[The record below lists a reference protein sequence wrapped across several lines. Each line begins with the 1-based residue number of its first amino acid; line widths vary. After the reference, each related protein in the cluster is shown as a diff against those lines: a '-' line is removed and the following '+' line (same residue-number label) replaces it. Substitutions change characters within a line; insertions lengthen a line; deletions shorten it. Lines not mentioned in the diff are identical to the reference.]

1 MWYNKGNLIK
11 KGLNELMA
19 NYNDLLLSVN
29 SMQQK
34 VDLQI
39 TISEDEVK
47 QQTRRLSYDDKLIS
61 DDMLLSLKPETLKS
75 ALSDDEYDA
84 FLERYPDYLSE
95 SEASSSE
102 NTVDEVIVSDE
113 HDSLNSTETS
123 ESLEPIEQASETFKD
138 EYDEIEDVDIDEDE
152 IEEMFDVSNIQPVKK
167 QGFEWTPTMTVTAV
181 VVILAILTIIGL
193 ITTIN

>member
-1 MWYNKGNLIK
+1 
-11 KGLNELMA
+11 MA

-61 DDMLLSLKPETLKS
+61 DDMLLGLKPETLKS

-84 FLERYPDYLSE
+84 FLERYPNYLSE

-102 NTVDEVIVSDE
+102 NTADDVIVSDE
-113 HDSLNSTETS
+113 HDSLSSTATS
-123 ESLEPIEQASETFKD
+123 ESLKPIEQASETFKED
-138 EYDEIEDVDIDEDE
+138 DIEDVDIDEDE

-167 QGFEWTPTMTVTAV
+167 QGFEWTPTMTVTTVA
-181 VVILAILTIIGL
+181 VILAILTIIGL

>member
-1 MWYNKGNLIK
+1 
-11 KGLNELMA
+11 
-19 NYNDLLLSVN
+19 
-29 SMQQK
+29 MQQK

-61 DDMLLSLKPETLKS
+61 DEMLLSLKPETLKS
-75 ALSDDEYDA
+75 ALSDDEYEA

-102 NTVDEVIVSDE
+102 STADEVIISDE

-123 ESLEPIEQASETFKD
+123 ESLEIIEQASETFKD
-138 EYDEIEDVDIDEDE
+138 EDDIEDVDIDEAE

-167 QGFEWTPTMTVTAV
+167 QGFEWTPTMTVTAI

>member
-1 MWYNKGNLIK
+1 
-11 KGLNELMA
+11 MA

-61 DDMLLSLKPETLKS
+61 DEMLLSLKPETLKS

-102 NTVDEVIVSDE
+102 STVGETMVSDE
-113 HDSLNSTETS
+113 HDSLSSTETS
-123 ESLEPIEQASETFKD
+123 ESLEQATQASEAFND
-138 EYDEIEDVDIDEDE
+138 DDIDDVDIDEDE

>member
-1 MWYNKGNLIK
+1 
-11 KGLNELMA
+11 MA

-61 DDMLLSLKPETLKS
+61 DDMLLGLKPETLKS
-75 ALSDDEYDA
+75 ALSDDEYEA

-102 NTVDEVIVSDE
+102 STVDETIVSDE
-113 HDSLNSTETS
+113 HDSLSSTATS
-123 ESLEPIEQASETFKD
+123 ESLEQVTQASEAFND
-138 EYDEIEDVDIDEDE
+138 DDIEDVEIDEDE
-152 IEEMFDVSNIQPVKK
+152 IEEMFDVSNTNYDCNCSCRHL
-167 QGFEWTPTMTVTAV
+167 GNFNNYWT
-181 VVILAILTIIGL
+181 
-193 ITTIN
+193 NYNN

>member
-1 MWYNKGNLIK
+1 
-11 KGLNELMA
+11 
-19 NYNDLLLSVN
+19 
-29 SMQQK
+29 MQQK

-61 DDMLLSLKPETLKS
+61 DEMLLSLKPETLKS

-95 SEASSSE
+95 SEALSSE
-102 NTVDEVIVSDE
+102 NTVDKVIVSDE
-113 HDSLNSTETS
+113 PDSLNSTATS

-138 EYDEIEDVDIDEDE
+138 EYDEYDEIEDVDIEEDE
-152 IEEMFDVSNIQPVKK
+152 IEEMFDISNIRPVKK
-167 QGFEWTPTMTVTAV
+167 QGFEWTPTMTVMAV
-181 VVILAILTIIGL
+181 AAILAILTIIGL

>member
-1 MWYNKGNLIK
+1 
-11 KGLNELMA
+11 MA

-61 DDMLLSLKPETLKS
+61 DEMLLSLKPETLKS
-75 ALSDDEYDA
+75 ALSDNEYEA

-102 NTVDEVIVSDE
+102 STADEVILSDE
-113 HDSLNSTETS
+113 HDSLSSTATS
-123 ESLEPIEQASETFKD
+123 ESLEIIEQASEAFND
-138 EYDEIEDVDIDEDE
+138 DDIEDVEIDEDE

-167 QGFEWTPTMTVTAV
+167 QGFEWTPTMTVTTVA
-181 VVILAILTIIGL
+181 VILAILTIIGL

>member
-1 MWYNKGNLIK
+1 
-11 KGLNELMA
+11 MA

-61 DDMLLSLKPETLKS
+61 DEMLLSLKPETLKS

-84 FLERYPDYLSE
+84 FLERYPNYLSE

-102 NTVDEVIVSDE
+102 STADEVILSDE
-113 HDSLNSTETS
+113 HDSLNSAETS
-123 ESLEPIEQASETFKD
+123 ESLEIIEQASETFKD
-138 EYDEIEDVDIDEDE
+138 DDIEDVDIDEDE

>member
-1 MWYNKGNLIK
+1 
-11 KGLNELMA
+11 
-19 NYNDLLLSVN
+19 
-29 SMQQK
+29 MQQK

-61 DDMLLSLKPETLKS
+61 DEMLLGLKPETLKS
-75 ALSDDEYDA
+75 ALSDDEYEA

-102 NTVDEVIVSDE
+102 NTVDEVILSDE
-113 HDSLNSTETS
+113 HDSLSSTATS
-123 ESLEPIEQASETFKD
+123 ESLEIIEQASEAFND
-138 EYDEIEDVDIDEDE
+138 DDIEDVEIDEDE

-167 QGFEWTPTMTVTAV
+167 QGFEWTPTMTVTTVA
-181 VVILAILTIIGL
+181 VILAILTIIGL

>member
-1 MWYNKGNLIK
+1 
-11 KGLNELMA
+11 MA

-61 DDMLLSLKPETLKS
+61 DEMLLGLKPETLKS

-102 NTVDEVIVSDE
+102 NTVDEVILSDE
-113 HDSLNSTETS
+113 HDSLSSTATS
-123 ESLEPIEQASETFKD
+123 ESLEIIEQASEAFND
-138 EYDEIEDVDIDEDE
+138 DDIEDVDIDEDE

-181 VVILAILTIIGL
+181 AVILAILTIIGL

>member
-1 MWYNKGNLIK
+1 
-11 KGLNELMA
+11 MA

-29 SMQQK
+29 SMQK
-34 VDLQI
+34 TVDQQVSL
-39 TISEDEVK
+39 SMDEVK

-61 DDMLLSLKPETLKS
+61 DEMLLSLKPETLQS

-102 NTVDEVIVSDE
+102 STFDETMVSDE

-123 ESLEPIEQASETFKD
+123 ESQELVIQESETFED
-138 EYDEIEDVDIDEDE
+138 ADDEIEDVDEAE
-152 IEEMFDVSNIQPVKK
+152 IEDIFDVSNIQPVKK
-167 QGFEWTPTMTVTAV
+167 LGFEWTPTMTITTV
-181 VVILAILTIIGL
+181 VVILAILTIFGL
-193 ITTIN
+193 IKTIN

>member
-1 MWYNKGNLIK
+1 
-11 KGLNELMA
+11 MA

-29 SMQQK
+29 SMQK
-34 VDLQI
+34 TVDQQVSL
-39 TISEDEVK
+39 SMDEVK

-61 DDMLLSLKPETLKS
+61 DEMLLSLKPETLQS

-84 FLERYPDYLSE
+84 FIERYPDYLSE

-102 NTVDEVIVSDE
+102 STVDDTMVSDE

-123 ESLEPIEQASETFKD
+123 ESLEPVVQKSETFED
-138 EYDEIEDVDIDEDE
+138 VDDEIEDVDEAE
-152 IEEMFDVSNIQPVKK
+152 IEDIFDVSNIQPVKK
-167 QGFEWTPTMTVTAV
+167 LGFEWTPTMTVITV

-193 ITTIN
+193 IKTIN

>member
-1 MWYNKGNLIK
+1 
-11 KGLNELMA
+11 MA

-29 SMQQK
+29 SMQK
-34 VDLQI
+34 TVDQQVSL
-39 TISEDEVK
+39 SMDEVK

-61 DDMLLSLKPETLKS
+61 DEMLLSLKPETLQS

-102 NTVDEVIVSDE
+102 NDVDETMVSDE

-123 ESLEPIEQASETFKD
+123 ESLEPVVQKSETFED
-138 EYDEIEDVDIDEDE
+138 VDDEIEDVDEAE
-152 IEEMFDVSNIQPVKK
+152 IEDMFDISNIQPVKK
-167 QGFEWTPTMTVTAV
+167 LGFEWTPTMTITTV
-181 VVILAILTIIGL
+181 VVILAILTIFGL
-193 ITTIN
+193 IKTIN

>member
-1 MWYNKGNLIK
+1 
-11 KGLNELMA
+11 MA

-61 DDMLLSLKPETLKS
+61 DDMLLGLKPETLKS

-84 FLERYPDYLSE
+84 FLERYPNYLSE
-95 SEASSSE
+95 SETSSSE
-102 NTVDEVIVSDE
+102 NTADDVIVSDE
-113 HDSLNSTETS
+113 HDSLSSTETS
-123 ESLEPIEQASETFKD
+123 ESLEPIAQTSETFKGD
-138 EYDEIEDVDIDEDE
+138 DIEDVDIDEDE

-167 QGFEWTPTMTVTAV
+167 QGFEWTPTMTVTTV
-181 VVILAILTIIGL
+181 VVILAILAIIGL

>member
-1 MWYNKGNLIK
+1 
-11 KGLNELMA
+11 MA

-61 DDMLLSLKPETLKS
+61 DEMLLSLKPETLKS

-102 NTVDEVIVSDE
+102 NTAGEVILSDE
-113 HDSLNSTETS
+113 HDSLSSTATS
-123 ESLEPIEQASETFKD
+123 ESLESVEQASEAFND
-138 EYDEIEDVDIDEDE
+138 DDIEDVDIDEDE

-167 QGFEWTPTMTVTAV
+167 QGFEWTPTMTVTTVA
-181 VVILAILTIIGL
+181 VILAILTIIGL

>member
-1 MWYNKGNLIK
+1 
-11 KGLNELMA
+11 
-19 NYNDLLLSVN
+19 
-29 SMQQK
+29 MQQK

-61 DDMLLSLKPETLKS
+61 DEMLLSLKPETLKS
-75 ALSDDEYDA
+75 ALSDDEYEA
-84 FLERYPDYLSE
+84 FLKRYPDYLSE

-102 NTVDEVIVSDE
+102 NTVGETMVSDE
-113 HDSLNSTETS
+113 HDSLSSTETS
-123 ESLEPIEQASETFKD
+123 ESLEQATQASEAFND
-138 EYDEIEDVDIDEDE
+138 DDIEDVDIDEDE

-181 VVILAILTIIGL
+181 VAILAILTIIGL

>member
-1 MWYNKGNLIK
+1 
-11 KGLNELMA
+11 MA

-29 SMQQK
+29 SMQK
-34 VDLQI
+34 TVDQQVSL
-39 TISEDEVK
+39 SMDEVK

-61 DDMLLSLKPETLKS
+61 DEMLLSLKPETLQS

-102 NTVDEVIVSDE
+102 NTVDETIVSDE

-123 ESLEPIEQASETFKD
+123 ESLEPVVQKSETSED
-138 EYDEIEDVDIDEDE
+138 VDDEIEDVDEAE
-152 IEEMFDVSNIQPVKK
+152 IEDIFDVSNIQPVKK
-167 QGFEWTPTMTVTAV
+167 LGFEWTPTMTITTV
-181 VVILAILTIIGL
+181 VVILAILTIFGL
-193 ITTIN
+193 IKTIN

>member
-1 MWYNKGNLIK
+1 
-11 KGLNELMA
+11 MA

-29 SMQQK
+29 SMQK
-34 VDLQI
+34 TVDQQVLL
-39 TISEDEVK
+39 SMDEVK

-61 DDMLLSLKPETLKS
+61 DEMLLSLKPETLQS

-95 SEASSSE
+95 SETSSSE
-102 NTVDEVIVSDE
+102 NTTDETIISDE

-123 ESLEPIEQASETFKD
+123 ESLEPVVQKSETFED
-138 EYDEIEDVDIDEDE
+138 DDDEIEDVDEAE
-152 IEEMFDVSNIQPVKK
+152 IEDIFDVSSIQPVKK
-167 QGFEWTPTMTVTAV
+167 LGFEWTPTMTVTAV
-181 VVILAILTIIGL
+181 AVILAILTIIGL

>member
-1 MWYNKGNLIK
+1 
-11 KGLNELMA
+11 MA

-29 SMQQK
+29 SMQK
-34 VDLQI
+34 TVDQQVSL
-39 TISEDEVK
+39 SMDEVK

-61 DDMLLSLKPETLKS
+61 DEMLLSLKPETLQS

-102 NTVDEVIVSDE
+102 STVDETMVSDE

-123 ESLEPIEQASETFKD
+123 ESLEPVVQKSETFED
-138 EYDEIEDVDIDEDE
+138 VDDEIEDVDEAE
-152 IEEMFDVSNIQPVKK
+152 IEDIFDVSNIQPVKK
-167 QGFEWTPTMTVTAV
+167 LGFEWTPTMTITTV

-193 ITTIN
+193 IKTIN

>member
-1 MWYNKGNLIK
+1 
-11 KGLNELMA
+11 MA

-113 HDSLNSTETS
+113 HDSLSSTETS
-123 ESLEPIEQASETFKD
+123 ESLEIIEQASEAFND
-138 EYDEIEDVDIDEDE
+138 DEIEDVDIDEDE

>member
-1 MWYNKGNLIK
+1 
-11 KGLNELMA
+11 MA

-61 DDMLLSLKPETLKS
+61 DEMLLSLKPETLKS

-102 NTVDEVIVSDE
+102 NTVDKVIVSDE
-113 HDSLNSTETS
+113 HDSLNSTATS

-152 IEEMFDVSNIQPVKK
+152 IEEMFDISNIRPVKK

-181 VVILAILTIIGL
+181 TVILAILTIIGL

>member
-1 MWYNKGNLIK
+1 
-11 KGLNELMA
+11 MA

-61 DDMLLSLKPETLKS
+61 DDMLLGLKPETLKS
-75 ALSDDEYDA
+75 ALSDDEYNA
-84 FLERYPDYLSE
+84 FLERYPNYLSE

-102 NTVDEVIVSDE
+102 NTTDEVIVSDE
-113 HDSLNSTETS
+113 HDSLSSTATS
-123 ESLEPIEQASETFKD
+123 ESLKPIEQASETFKED
-138 EYDEIEDVDIDEDE
+138 DIEDVDIDEDK

-167 QGFEWTPTMTVTAV
+167 QGFEWTPTMTVTTVA
-181 VVILAILTIIGL
+181 VILAILTIIGL

>member
-1 MWYNKGNLIK
+1 
-11 KGLNELMA
+11 
-19 NYNDLLLSVN
+19 
-29 SMQQK
+29 MQQK

-61 DDMLLSLKPETLKS
+61 DEMLLSLKPETLKS

-95 SEASSSE
+95 SEALSSE
-102 NTVDEVIVSDE
+102 NTVDKVIVSDE
-113 HDSLNSTETS
+113 PDSLNSTATS

-138 EYDEIEDVDIDEDE
+138 EYDEYDEIEDVDIDEDE
-152 IEEMFDVSNIQPVKK
+152 IEEDEIEEMFDISNIRPVKK

-181 VVILAILTIIGL
+181 AVILAILTIIGL

>member
-1 MWYNKGNLIK
+1 
-11 KGLNELMA
+11 MA

-29 SMQQK
+29 SMQK
-34 VDLQI
+34 TVDQQVSL
-39 TISEDEVK
+39 SMDEVK

-61 DDMLLSLKPETLKS
+61 DEMLLSLKPETLQS

-102 NTVDEVIVSDE
+102 STVDETMVSDE

-123 ESLEPIEQASETFKD
+123 ESQEPVIQESETFKD
-138 EYDEIEDVDIDEDE
+138 IEDVEVDEAEIEDI
-152 IEEMFDVSNIQPVKK
+152 FDVSNIQPVKK
-167 QGFEWTPTMTVTAV
+167 LGFEWTPTMTVTTV
-181 VVILAILTIIGL
+181 VVILAILTIFGL
-193 ITTIN
+193 IKTIN

>member
-1 MWYNKGNLIK
+1 
-11 KGLNELMA
+11 MA

-29 SMQQK
+29 SMQK
-34 VDLQI
+34 TVDQQVSL
-39 TISEDEVK
+39 SMDEVK

-61 DDMLLSLKPETLKS
+61 DEMLLSLKPETLQS

-102 NTVDEVIVSDE
+102 STVDETIVSDE

-123 ESLEPIEQASETFKD
+123 ESLEPVVQKSETFEDVD
-138 EYDEIEDVDIDEDE
+138 EAEIEDVDEAE
-152 IEEMFDVSNIQPVKK
+152 IEDIFDVSNIQPVKK
-167 QGFEWTPTMTVTAV
+167 LGFEWTPTMTVTTV
-181 VVILAILTIIGL
+181 VVILAILTIFGL
-193 ITTIN
+193 IKTIN

>member
-1 MWYNKGNLIK
+1 
-11 KGLNELMA
+11 MA

-61 DDMLLSLKPETLKS
+61 DEMLLGLKPETLKS

-102 NTVDEVIVSDE
+102 STADEVIVSDE
-113 HDSLNSTETS
+113 HDSLSSTATS
-123 ESLEPIEQASETFKD
+123 ESLEIIEQASEAFND
-138 EYDEIEDVDIDEDE
+138 DDIEDVEIDEDE

-181 VVILAILTIIGL
+181 AVILAILTIIGL

>member
-1 MWYNKGNLIK
+1 
-11 KGLNELMA
+11 MA

-61 DDMLLSLKPETLKS
+61 DEMLLSLKPETLKS
-75 ALSDDEYDA
+75 ALSDDEYEA

-102 NTVDEVIVSDE
+102 STADEVIVSDE
-113 HDSLNSTETS
+113 HDSLSSTATS
-123 ESLEPIEQASETFKD
+123 ESLEIIEQASETFKD
-138 EYDEIEDVDIDEDE
+138 DDIEDVEIDEDE

-167 QGFEWTPTMTVTAV
+167 QGFEWTPTMTVTTVA
-181 VVILAILTIIGL
+181 VILAILTIIGL

>member
-1 MWYNKGNLIK
+1 
-11 KGLNELMA
+11 
-19 NYNDLLLSVN
+19 
-29 SMQQK
+29 MQQK

-61 DDMLLSLKPETLKS
+61 DEMLLSLKPETLKS

-102 NTVDEVIVSDE
+102 STVDETMVSDE

-123 ESLEPIEQASETFKD
+123 ESQEPVIQESEAFND
-138 EYDEIEDVDIDEDE
+138 DDIEDVEVDEDE

-167 QGFEWTPTMTVTAV
+167 QGFEWTPTMTVTTVA
-181 VVILAILTIIGL
+181 VILAILTIIGL

>member
-1 MWYNKGNLIK
+1 
-11 KGLNELMA
+11 
-19 NYNDLLLSVN
+19 
-29 SMQQK
+29 MQQK

-61 DDMLLSLKPETLKS
+61 DEMLLSLKPETLKS

-102 NTVDEVIVSDE
+102 STADEVIVSDE
-113 HDSLNSTETS
+113 HDSLSSTATS
-123 ESLEPIEQASETFKD
+123 ESLEPVAQASEAFND
-138 EYDEIEDVDIDEDE
+138 DDIEDVEIDEDE

-167 QGFEWTPTMTVTAV
+167 QGFEWTPTMTVTTVA
-181 VVILAILTIIGL
+181 VILAILTIIGL

>member
-1 MWYNKGNLIK
+1 
-11 KGLNELMA
+11 
-19 NYNDLLLSVN
+19 
-29 SMQQK
+29 MQQK

-61 DDMLLSLKPETLKS
+61 DEMLLSLKPETLKS

-123 ESLEPIEQASETFKD
+123 ESLEPIEPIEQASETFKD

-181 VVILAILTIIGL
+181 AVILAILTIIGL

>member
-1 MWYNKGNLIK
+1 
-11 KGLNELMA
+11 MA

-29 SMQQK
+29 SMQK
-34 VDLQI
+34 TVDQQVLL
-39 TISEDEVK
+39 SMDEVK

-61 DDMLLSLKPETLKS
+61 DEMLLSLKPETLQS

-102 NTVDEVIVSDE
+102 NTTDETIISDE

-123 ESLEPIEQASETFKD
+123 ESLEPVVQKSETFED
-138 EYDEIEDVDIDEDE
+138 DDDEIEDVDEAE
-152 IEEMFDVSNIQPVKK
+152 IEDIFDVSSIQPVKK
-167 QGFEWTPTMTVTAV
+167 LGFEWTPTMTVTTVA
-181 VVILAILTIIGL
+181 VILAILTIIGL
-193 ITTIN
+193 IKTIN

>member
-1 MWYNKGNLIK
+1 
-11 KGLNELMA
+11 MA

-29 SMQQK
+29 SMQK
-34 VDLQI
+34 TVDQQVSL
-39 TISEDEVK
+39 SMDEVK

-61 DDMLLSLKPETLKS
+61 DEMLLSLKPETLQS

-102 NTVDEVIVSDE
+102 STVDETMVSDE

-123 ESLEPIEQASETFKD
+123 ESLEPVVQKSETF
-138 EYDEIEDVDIDEDE
+138 EYADDEIEDVDEAE
-152 IEEMFDVSNIQPVKK
+152 IEDIFDVSNIQPVKK
-167 QGFEWTPTMTVTAV
+167 LGFEWTPTMTVTTV
-181 VVILAILTIIGL
+181 VVILAILTIFGL
-193 ITTIN
+193 IKTIN

>member
-1 MWYNKGNLIK
+1 
-11 KGLNELMA
+11 MA

-61 DDMLLSLKPETLKS
+61 DEMLLGLKPETLKS
-75 ALSDDEYDA
+75 ALSDDEYEA

-102 NTVDEVIVSDE
+102 NTVDEVILSDE
-113 HDSLNSTETS
+113 HDSLSSTATS
-123 ESLEPIEQASETFKD
+123 ESLEIIEQASEAFND
-138 EYDEIEDVDIDEDE
+138 DDIEDVEIDEDE

-167 QGFEWTPTMTVTAV
+167 QGFEWTPTMTVTTVA
-181 VVILAILTIIGL
+181 VILAILTIIGL

>member
-1 MWYNKGNLIK
+1 
-11 KGLNELMA
+11 MA

-29 SMQQK
+29 SMQK
-34 VDLQI
+34 TVDQQVSL
-39 TISEDEVK
+39 SMDEVK

-61 DDMLLSLKPETLKS
+61 DEMLLSLKPETLQS

-102 NTVDEVIVSDE
+102 NTADETMVSDE

-123 ESLEPIEQASETFKD
+123 ESLEPVVQKSETFED
-138 EYDEIEDVDIDEDE
+138 VDDEIEDVDEAE
-152 IEEMFDVSNIQPVKK
+152 IEDIFDVSNIQPVKK
-167 QGFEWTPTMTVTAV
+167 LGFEWTPTMTITTV
-181 VVILAILTIIGL
+181 VVILAILTIFGL
-193 ITTIN
+193 IKTIN

>member
-1 MWYNKGNLIK
+1 
-11 KGLNELMA
+11 
-19 NYNDLLLSVN
+19 
-29 SMQQK
+29 MQQK

-84 FLERYPDYLSE
+84 FLERYPNYLSE

-102 NTVDEVIVSDE
+102 NTTDEVIVSDE
-113 HDSLNSTETS
+113 HDSLSSTATS
-123 ESLEPIEQASETFKD
+123 ESLKPIEQASETFKD
-138 EYDEIEDVDIDEDE
+138 DDIEDVDIDEDE

-167 QGFEWTPTMTVTAV
+167 QGFEWTPTMTVTTVA
-181 VVILAILTIIGL
+181 VILAILTIIGL

>member
-1 MWYNKGNLIK
+1 
-11 KGLNELMA
+11 MA

-75 ALSDDEYDA
+75 ALSDDEYEA

-102 NTVDEVIVSDE
+102 STADEIIVSDE
-113 HDSLNSTETS
+113 HDSLSSTATS
-123 ESLEPIEQASETFKD
+123 ESLEIIEQASETFKD
-138 EYDEIEDVDIDEDE
+138 EDDIEDVEIDEDE

-167 QGFEWTPTMTVTAV
+167 QGFEWTPTMTVTTV
-181 VVILAILTIIGL
+181 VAILAILTIIGL

>member
-1 MWYNKGNLIK
+1 
-11 KGLNELMA
+11 
-19 NYNDLLLSVN
+19 
-29 SMQQK
+29 MQQK

-61 DDMLLSLKPETLKS
+61 DEMLLSLKPETLKS

-113 HDSLNSTETS
+113 HDSLNSTATS
-123 ESLEPIEQASETFKD
+123 ESLEQAAQASEAFND
-138 EYDEIEDVDIDEDE
+138 DEIEDVDIDEDE
-152 IEEMFDVSNIQPVKK
+152 IEKMFDVSNIQPVKK

-181 VVILAILTIIGL
+181 GVILAILTIIGL